1 MGIPDRPEHC
11 TRTRMKPFVDACEC
25 EWCIAINQQW
35 LEEIGETDGDAIIFT
50 DETGVLHCDHES
62 ELACELDLSGES

>member
-35 LEEIGETDGDAIIFT
+35 LQEMGETNGSASVEP
-50 DETGVLHCDHES
+50 DETGVLHCGDEPGT
-62 ELACELDLSGES
+62 ECELDLSGEP